1 MQNQELGINQGVL
14 YKQTDSLFLITLPLL
29 LTVAIGG
36 IGMGLP
42 VFPLIVGVGFAPFPP
57 AIADHLG
64 VFGIGQALA
73 TPVLNVAPRLTLPPT
88 ANSLVR
94 TMLGR
99 LKGLLAIRA
108 AARWEEHFLRGMFGP
123 QP

>member
-1 MQNQELGINQGVL
+1 MLVSNIF
-14 YKQTDSLFLITLPLL
+14 FLINPSFFIASNSIYSLPDIRLSVNMFLL
-29 LTVAIGG
+29 LSPFVML
-36 IGMGLP
+36 GMIF
-42 VFPLIVGVGFAPFPP
+42 VHKIFRIP

-108 AARWEEHFLRGMFGP
+108 AARREDHFLRGMFGP